1 MSFAQLLRRIEPLD
15 SDAMTAA
22 AARLDTLTK
31 PPGSLGRLEPL
42 VVQLAGITRRPIP
55 AIDPPAVLV
64 FAGDHG
70 VTAEGVSAYPA
81 DVTPQMVLNFLAGGA
96 AINALARNAGAA
108 VRVIDV
114 GVAAAVSHPDLLV
127 RKVRPGTANMA
138 VGPAMSRSECAQAI
152 AVGADIAMAEIRSG
166 VRCLALGEMGIGNTT
181 PSAALLSVFGGR
193 SPAEACGRG
202 TGLDE
207 AGVRRK
213 IQVVEKAIEVNRPD
227 PADPVGVLAAVGG
240 LEIAAL
246 TGAILAAAAERV
258 PVIIDGFIVGAAA
271 LAACRLQPQARGY
284 LIASHRSAEQAH
296 HLLLKELELQPLMD
310 LELRLGEGSGAAL
323 ALPLVRGACRFM
335 AEMATFSQAGVSEAL
350 PE

>member
-1 MSFAQLLRRIEPLD
+1 MSLAQLLRRIEPLD
-15 SDAMTAA
+15 SDAMAAA

-31 PPGSLGRLEPL
+31 PPGSLGRLERL
-42 VVQLAGITRRPIP
+42 VVQLAGITRRTAPV
-55 AIDPPAVLV
+55 IDPPAVLV

-108 VRVIDV
+108 VRVVDV
-114 GVAAAVSHPDLLV
+114 GVAVPIEHPDLLM

-138 VGPAMSRSECAQAI
+138 AGPAMSRTEAEQAI
-152 AVGADIAMAEIRSG
+152 GAGAEVAIAEIRSG
-166 VRCLALGEMGIGNTT
+166 ARCLALGEMGIGNTT
-181 PSAALLSVFGGR
+181 PSAALLAVFGGL
-193 SPAEACGRG
+193 SPAQACGRG
-202 TGLDE
+202 TGLDD

-213 IQVVEKAIEVNRPD
+213 IQAVEKAIRVNAPD
-227 PADPVGVLAAVGG
+227 PADPVDVLAAVGG

-246 TGAILAAAAERV
+246 AGAMLAAAAERV

-271 LAACRLQPQARGY
+271 LAACRLQPLTQGY

-296 HLLLKELELQPLMD
+296 RMTLDLMDLQPLMD

-335 AEMATFSQAGVSEAL
+335 AEMATFTQAGVSEAL